1 MNLIAFRTDKMM
13 QKIQYVQRLCRRHP
27 EAERLQI
34 VHQYIVEHVHYEAK
48 ESLPVHEAA
57 GFFEYG
63 IAVCDG
69 ISKAAKILL
78 QAVGIRSEI
87 IYGKAA
93 QTPGK
98 AFQPHAWNLVWTN
111 GRAYHVDFTFDA
123 TLAEDDGLIHYDY
136 YNLTDRQ
143 IGTDHMFPE
152 QKTGLAATL
161 PADWF
166 RQNGTYFTEKKK
178 LRQYIRSEI
187 GKKSKSIV
195 IRLPQTSDPETVL
208 EDTKAVIRE
217 ELGRVTL
224 CPRTWQY
231 TVNEAQM
238 IVCIWL

>member
-1 MNLIAFRTDKMM
+1 
-13 QKIQYVQRLCRRHP
+13 
-27 EAERLQI
+27 
-34 VHQYIVEHVHYEAK
+34 
-48 ESLPVHEAA
+48 
-57 GFFEYG
+57 
-63 IAVCDG
+63 
-69 ISKAAKILL
+69 
-78 QAVGIRSEI
+78 
-87 IYGKAA
+87 
-93 QTPGK
+93 
-98 AFQPHAWNLVWTN
+98 
-111 GRAYHVDFTFDA
+111 
-123 TLAEDDGLIHYDY
+123 
-136 YNLTDRQ
+136 
-143 IGTDHMFPE
+143 MFPE

>member
-1 MNLIAFRTDKMM
+1 MNLIAFRTDRMM
-13 QKIQYVQRLCRRHP
+13 LKIQYVQRLCRGHP

-34 VHQYIVEHVHYEAK
+34 VHQYIVEHVHYETR
-48 ESLPVHEAA
+48 ESLPIHEAA

-78 QAVGIRSEI
+78 QSVGIKSEI

-98 AFQPHAWNLVWTN
+98 TFLPHAWNLVWTG

-143 IGTDHMFPE
+143 ISTDHTFPAG
-152 QKTGLAATL
+152 KTGLAATR

-166 RQNGTYFTEKKK
+166 RQHGTYFKEKEK
-178 LRQYIRSEI
+178 LRQYLRSEI
-187 GKKSKSIV
+187 QKNSRSIV
-195 IRLPQTSDPETVL
+195 IKLPQTSDPRNVL

-217 ELGRVTL
+217 ELGRVSL
-224 CPRTWQY
+224 LPRTWQY

-238 IVCIWL
+238 VVCIWL